1 MFHTSTIL
9 QYRDRQ
15 RRGVF
20 ADDEDFNRE
29 IIDDNNDGFER
40 GRRNFPDREQNFRQR
55 PERDY
60 DDYASFGKR
69 NFQNR
74 QQNFRQH
81 QRNDQQF
88 SKNYS
93 HELKKQLDPN
103 AEPEDFPRNTFQP
116 NENYENKSKEE
127 IEAFLKENEIT
138 IVNKN
143 KIDVPKPVFSFA
155 ECGFSENGMLKPLE
169 KAGFDKPMAIQA
181 QGWPIAMSGFDM
193 IGIGETGSGKTL
205 GFLMPAFQHI
215 AAKKLH
221 GEGPRVLIL
230 SPTRELAQQTE
241 KVAHRYY
248 TYFVFTDHLIVYAYF
263 FDRFGRSLGIK
274 TVCCFGGQGNR
285 YRQSNALNA
294 GNVDVVVGTPGR
306 LNDFLESSILILERC
321 TYVVLDEADRM
332 LDMGFEPQIRG
343 IMNYVRPDRQMLMW
357 SATWPKEVEE
367 LAQDFFGE
375 NKVVLFCNDV
385 QYISCLFTFI

>member
-29 IIDDNNDGFER
+29 IIDDNYDGFER

-88 SKNYS
+88 SNNYS
-93 HELKKQLDPN
+93 HEMKKQLDPN

-215 AAKKLH
+215 AAKNLQ

-248 TYFVFTDHLIVYAYF
+248 TYFVICIH
-263 FDRFGRSLGIK
+263 RSLDSLCI
-274 TVCCFGGQGNR
+274 
-285 YRQSNALNA
+285 
-294 GNVDVVVGTPGR
+294 
-306 LNDFLESSILILERC
+306 
-321 TYVVLDEADRM
+321 
-332 LDMGFEPQIRG
+332 
-343 IMNYVRPDRQMLMW
+343 
-357 SATWPKEVEE
+357 
-367 LAQDFFGE
+367 FF
-375 NKVVLFCNDV
+375 
-385 QYISCLFTFI
+385 

>member
-1 MFHTSTIL
+1 MIVHT
-9 QYRDRQ
+9 
-15 RRGVF
+15 
-20 ADDEDFNRE
+20 
-29 IIDDNNDGFER
+29 
-40 GRRNFPDREQNFRQR
+40 
-55 PERDY
+55 
-60 DDYASFGKR
+60 
-69 NFQNR
+69 
-74 QQNFRQH
+74 
-81 QRNDQQF
+81 
-88 SKNYS
+88 
-93 HELKKQLDPN
+93 
-103 AEPEDFPRNTFQP
+103 
-116 NENYENKSKEE
+116 
-127 IEAFLKENEIT
+127 
-138 IVNKN
+138 
-143 KIDVPKPVFSFA
+143 
-155 ECGFSENGMLKPLE
+155 
-169 KAGFDKPMAIQA
+169 
-181 QGWPIAMSGFDM
+181 
-193 IGIGETGSGKTL
+193 
-205 GFLMPAFQHI
+205 
-215 AAKKLH
+215 
-221 GEGPRVLIL
+221 
-230 SPTRELAQQTE
+230 
-241 KVAHRYY
+241 
-248 TYFVFTDHLIVYAYF
+248 YF